1 MPVFATDNLT
11 IEMAS
16 LNLATKNTEDSA
28 AYNQEMQPEY
38 LQKDKLNYS

>member
-16 LNLATKNTEDSA
+16 MNLATKNTEDSA
-28 AYNQEMQPEY
+28 AFNPEIQPEY
-38 LQKDKLNYS
+38 LHKEKLN